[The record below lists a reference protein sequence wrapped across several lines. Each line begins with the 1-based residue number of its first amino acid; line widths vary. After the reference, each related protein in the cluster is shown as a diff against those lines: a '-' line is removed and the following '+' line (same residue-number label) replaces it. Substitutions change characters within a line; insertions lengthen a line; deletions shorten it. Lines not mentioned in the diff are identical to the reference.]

1 MKLLKRFM
9 KYYKPHTRLFVL
21 DMLAA
26 LAVAMLAVVYPMVT
40 RTMLNTLI
48 PERRYQEIIWAGV
61 ALLFIYVIRMLLQ
74 FFIQYKGDRKSVV

>member
-26 LAVAMLAVVYPMVT
+26 LTVALLAVVYPMVT
-40 RTMLNTLI
+40 RTMLNTLM
-48 PERRYQEIIWAGV
+48 PERRYQEIVWAGLGLLLICTPSPV
-61 ALLFIYVIRMLLQ
+61 ALTGITEYLLH
-74 FFIQYKGDRKSVV
+74 IA